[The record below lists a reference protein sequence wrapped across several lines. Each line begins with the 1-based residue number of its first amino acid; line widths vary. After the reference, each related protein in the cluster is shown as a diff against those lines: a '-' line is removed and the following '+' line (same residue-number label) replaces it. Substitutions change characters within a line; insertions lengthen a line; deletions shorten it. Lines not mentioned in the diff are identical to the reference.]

1 MCNIGNLTSVPC
13 TKNAAGLKGK
23 GYMAPSEE
31 FSAWPAY
38 LTTSTAGDTVTLASA
53 PTFVSTTGIG
63 YFRTFP
69 ILLEKGSY
77 SITAVGG
84 LGSKSFEERMV
95 YVIAGVDAAQLEYI
109 KNIVNIPGVWLAP
122 DKNDVIHVLGSK
134 DDPAYV
140 EAVEG
145 GTGTAGTDERIIT
158 ITVRALTASPT
169 IWPSGTTIDVTP
181 NS

>member
-1 MCNIGNLTSVPC
+1 MKVLTTVPC
-13 TKNAAGLKGK
+13 SGNAAGLKGK
-23 GYMAPSEE
+23 GYAIPASEI
-31 FSAWPAY
+31 STWPAY
-38 LTTSTAGDTVTLASA
+38 KTTTSAGDTVTLNGA
-53 PTFVSTTGIG
+53 PTLVSTSGIG
-63 YFRTFP
+63 YFREFP

-95 YVIAGVDAAQLEYI
+95 YVVAGVDAAQLEYV
-109 KNIVNIPGVWLAP
+109 KNILNIPGVWLAP

-145 GTGTAGTDERIIT
+145 TTGTAGTDERIIT
-158 ITVRALTASPT
+158 ITVRVLTKSPT
-169 IWPSGTTIDVTP
+169 VWDSTAVIDVTP
-181 NS
+181 NA